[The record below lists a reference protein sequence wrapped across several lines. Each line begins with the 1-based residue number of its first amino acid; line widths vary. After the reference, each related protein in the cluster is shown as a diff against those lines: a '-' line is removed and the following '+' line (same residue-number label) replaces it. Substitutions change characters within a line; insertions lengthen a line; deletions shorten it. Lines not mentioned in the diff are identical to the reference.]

1 MAECS
6 DNDRTDRIGCGLS
19 YSGELQHS
27 VAVVPWSEWPDG
39 RAHMTA
45 SLSVID
51 ECWRKGTKGQMADPA
66 SLGFECDDNGRWRR
80 PMDEET
86 KTRLAEMRGGE

>member
-1 MAECS
+1 M
-6 DNDRTDRIGCGLS
+6 DNDRTDRIGCGME

-27 VAVVPWSEWPDG
+27 VAKVPWSEWPDG

-51 ECWRKGTKGQMADPA
+51 ECWRKGENGGMADPTTQ
-66 SLGFECDDNGRWRR
+66 GFVQDPNSGRWRK

-86 KTRLAEMRGGE
+86 KARLAHWHES